1 MKLNGILNSAISKA
15 LSELG
20 HTDKIAIGDCGLP
33 IEDAK
38 KIDISLR
45 LGEPSFSD
53 VLEEV
58 LKDFSVEKYTVASE
72 IIKENPE
79 QLEKIRILLPGAE
92 EEFVSHEDFKKS
104 LADVKYII
112 RTGEATPYSNIIL
125 QSKNI
130 F

>member
-58 LKDFSVEKYTVASE
+58 LKDFSVEKYTAASE
-72 IIKENPE
+72 ISEQNPD
-79 QLEKIRILLPGAE
+79 QLEKIRSLLSDAE
-92 EEFVSHEDFKKS
+92 EEFISHEDFKKS
-104 LADVKYII
+104 LTDVKYII